1 MLNRLVKDAVPAGNY
16 AQSMEAK
23 PHETM
28 GERLKRLRV
37 ARGFTQPEF
46 AKLVGVTKSAVS
58 QWEDDSTKNLK
69 LPVLARVLDVLGT
82 DLQYLVWGE
91 NRAPAGTS
99 PGAKPQRR
107 RGSSGI

>member
-1 MLNRLVKDAVPAGNY
+1 MDI
-16 AQSMEAK
+16 K

-28 GERLKRLRV
+28 GQRLKRLRV
-37 ARGFTQPEF
+37 ARGFTQVEF
-46 AKLVGVTKSAVS
+46 AKAVGVTKSAVS

-69 LPVLARVLDVLGT
+69 LPSLARALDVLGT

-99 PGAKPQRR
+99 PPAKPLRR
-107 RGSSGI
+107 RNPSGI